1 MQDTALKKG
10 SHSKGTVAEGPQR
23 SQTLV
28 RGLEII
34 DAVAEG
40 PATIAEIA
48 NVTQLTYSTVH
59 RLVSVLVARRYL
71 KLTDTRSVV
80 LGPRLIELGF
90 AAHSRID
97 LVRHAR
103 PWLEELSGKTGD
115 TVHLARLE
123 NGEVSYLDKL
133 SGSRAVE
140 ISSRVGG
147 RKPVISTGVGKA
159 LILDRSKAELADLY
173 RSDQHL
179 INHPVPMETWLERL
193 DQYQKGDCAF
203 DLGEDEASIRCVAA
217 PVRDAT
223 GQIVAAISVSST
235 IEHMGPQRMQ
245 ALITEVKSAASQISA
260 GLGYTARTRP

>member
-1 MQDTALKKG
+1 MQETALKHEPRRKD
-10 SHSKGTVAEGPQR
+10 AAADAPQR
-23 SQTLV
+23 SQTLA
-28 RGLEII
+28 RGLEIV
-34 DAVAEG
+34 DAVADG

-48 NVTQLTYSTVH
+48 GATRLTYSTVH

-71 KLTDTRSVV
+71 KLTETRSVA

-103 PWLEELSGKTGD
+103 PWLEELSAKTGD

-133 SGSRAVE
+133 GGSRAVE

-159 LILDRSKAELADLY
+159 LILDRSRTELAGLY
-173 RSDQHL
+173 ESDHHL
-179 INHPVPMETWLERL
+179 MNHPVSKDLWLERL
-193 DQYQKGDCAF
+193 ERYRQGDFSF

-223 GQIVAAISVSST
+223 GRIVAAISVSST
-235 IEHMGPQRMQ
+235 VEHMSEQRMQ
-245 ALITEVKSAASQISA
+245 SLIVEVKSAASRISA
-260 GLGYTARTRP
+260 GLGHISRTRP